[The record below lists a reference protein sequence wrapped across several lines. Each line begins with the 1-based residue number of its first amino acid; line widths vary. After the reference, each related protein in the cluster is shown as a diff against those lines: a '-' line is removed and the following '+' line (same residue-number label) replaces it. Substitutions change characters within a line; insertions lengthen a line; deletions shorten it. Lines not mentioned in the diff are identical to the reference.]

1 MFEYFS
7 EKTFNRRMNQ
17 IDNDLEEREK
27 RLERLN
33 DLKDTDIDHKNLLL
47 DIKKEIPDFN
57 EDELIEYTQYV
68 IPNIHHFFS
77 NGEKDKLKKICS
89 EKLINKVFEQ
99 KETYRISNNIDNINV
114 QFVKIENCINEENH
128 FYIKIYASIFF
139 YDKIANNICKYSST
153 DKYWN
158 DIWTITFKDKN
169 RIEEKNQTKCPNCGA
184 SMEYDK
190 TKKLF
195 TCSYCRNHIFI
206 TEMNWEIVDIEVK

>member
-77 NGEKDKLKKICS
+77 MKS
-89 EKLINKVFEQ
+89 V
-99 KETYRISNNIDNINV
+99 
-114 QFVKIENCINEENH
+114 
-128 FYIKIYASIFF
+128 
-139 YDKIANNICKYSST
+139 
-153 DKYWN
+153 
-158 DIWTITFKDKN
+158 
-169 RIEEKNQTKCPNCGA
+169 
-184 SMEYDK
+184 
-190 TKKLF
+190 
-195 TCSYCRNHIFI
+195 
-206 TEMNWEIVDIEVK
+206 